1 MLNSLFQAFKTKMMK
16 NVYLI
21 ALVFSLFNASQA
33 QNIETLTVSGGKT
46 YGDHKILIYT
56 PAEYADRNRKFEVI
70 YVLDA
75 QQREFFDAV
84 HTTIAFQTFGIRPM
98 IVVGISSNNR
108 NYDFLPENKFPET
121 AQEIAGPIGGAS
133 VFSDY
138 IEKKLMPFIEKKYR
152 VLPFKIG
159 IGFSNGGTFLNYNL
173 LTKPAMFDAIFS
185 IDANLKYDRGQLIDR
200 LNESANLDSSKLF
213 YYTCL
218 TTSEEKW
225 VESADRFNE
234 LLKSK
239 TSMTI
244 EKEVFKTETHTT
256 VFQQGII
263 NAIKSYYRYQFF
275 NSERLV
281 SHLKTIEKLGG
292 SAVNKEELHRI
303 ASLYMQYNL
312 VDDARKLLLSFENI
326 LAGAIQDSDDLFSLF
341 ETGKLYYT
349 LGFTDKAKAYFV
361 YCENKL
367 ERNKNKMSV
376 EFYNF
381 GKEKINEQLKN
392 IANSKQ

>member
-1 MLNSLFQAFKTKMMK
+1 MK
-16 NVYLI
+16 NIYLTI
-21 ALVFSLFNASQA
+21 LAFSIFNASQG
-33 QNIETLTVSGGKT
+33 QTIETLTVSGGKT
-46 YGDHKILIYT
+46 YGDHKVLIYT
-56 PAEYADRNRKFEVI
+56 PAEYSDRNRKFEVV

-84 HTTIAFQTFGIRPM
+84 HTTLAFQTFGIRPM

-121 AQEIAGPIGGAS
+121 AQELAGQLGGAS

-138 IEKKLMPFIEKKYR
+138 IEKKLMPFIENKYR

-185 IDANLKYDRGQLIDR
+185 IDANLSYDRGQIIDR
-200 LNESANLDSSKLF
+200 LNENKTLDSSKLF
-213 YYTCL
+213 YYTCY
-218 TTSEEKW
+218 TPAGGKW

-234 LLKSK
+234 QLKSK

-244 EKEVFKTETHTT
+244 EKEVFQSETHTT
-256 VFQQGII
+256 VFQQGIL
-263 NAIKSYYRYQFF
+263 NAIKCFYRYQFF

-281 SHLKTIEKLGG
+281 IHLKTMEKLGG
-292 SAVNKEELHRI
+292 IRVNEEELHRI
-303 ASLYMQYNL
+303 ASIYMQYNL

-326 LAGAIQDSDDLFSLF
+326 LADDIQDSNDLFSLF
-341 ETGKLYYT
+341 ETGKLYNA

-361 YCENKL
+361 FCNNKL
-367 ERNKNKMSV
+367 EQNKNKMSV
-376 EFYNF
+376 EYYNF
-381 GKEKINEQLKN
+381 GKEKIKEQLKN
-392 IANSKQ
+392 IENSKQ